1 MSSQT
6 FQLPTSN
13 SPDIIRNQ
21 VENQAGYKLLKSF
34 FVKQGYEFVNARAQ
48 VFLSY
53 SRENSSPS
61 MLCIIPSLVSLDFK
75 KDANHKAIGIV
86 AFINNNQRAFLA
98 TEVLVNHKPFQ
109 IDSYTLYSLNDTK
122 GVDQVLTVSKNE
134 LAKGDVATIGR
145 KIKETK
151 FTAKGAINASIPQ
164 EDFGFIISNSLS
176 NFLND
181 AYNKASPADYKHRM
195 MMESSLIE
203 KYSQAIAA
211 KQTSLAKAAGYC
223 CSCTCCN
230 GCTTTSTSFSLSL

>member
-1 MSSQT
+1 MSNQT
-6 FQLPTSN
+6 FQLPTRN
-13 SPDIIRNQ
+13 NLEVIKNQ
-21 VENQAGYKLLKSF
+21 VENQAGYKTLKAF
-34 FVKQGYEFVNARAQ
+34 FTKQGYEFVDARAQ

-53 SRENSSPS
+53 SKENSSPS
-61 MLCIIPSLVSLDFK
+61 MLCIIPSLVSIDFN

-86 AFINNNQRAFLA
+86 AFINNNQRGFMA

-122 GVDQVLTVSKNE
+122 GVDAVLNVSKND
-134 LAKGDVATIGR
+134 LAKGDITAISR

-176 NFLND
+176 SFLND
-181 AYNKASPADYKHRM
+181 PYNRASPADYKHRM

-203 KYSQAIAA
+203 KFSQVIAT

-230 GCTTTSTSFSLSL
+230 GCTTTSTSFSLSK